1 MRSQI
6 VIKIKSSEK
15 ILEPSLRAIFDNN
28 TMANTRK
35 NVNLEKLFLLWFYVK
50 IPEYNNEAL
59 HLSVIQSLQDFAVA
73 EFNP

>member
-1 MRSQI
+1 M
-6 VIKIKSSEK
+6 IKIKSSEK
-15 ILEPSLRAIFDNN
+15 ILEPSLKAIFDNN

-35 NVNLEKLFLLWFYVK
+35 NVNLLWFYVE